1 MPSRG
6 RRSNAARRQ
15 LDAAA
20 ERACQRR
27 EEEERS
33 REAEERK
40 LDEDNDAVEDY
51 EDLVED
57 DDDLVE
63 DDDGVEG
70 DDEHGDEGAAA
81 GDGNNTAT
89 GNVPIPENLRTR
101 ALGQAQA
108 TAQLEKSAGN
118 LIKAYRKSRLL
129 PVDLAFEEI
138 MGENLEEYMSSIF
151 WWLSETP
158 IPFGGFDEDL
168 NPKRNTNKCLKPS
181 TLLAYV
187 GQELKRIRRLFP
199 QHPDFSD
206 PTKDRQ
212 GGYC

>member
-1 MPSRG
+1 MSN
-6 RRSNAARRQ
+6 RS
-15 LDAAA
+15 
-20 ERACQRR
+20 
-27 EEEERS
+27 
-33 REAEERK
+33 K
-40 LDEDNDAVEDY
+40 VY
-51 EDLVED
+51 
-57 DDDLVE
+57 
-63 DDDGVEG
+63 
-70 DDEHGDEGAAA
+70 
-81 GDGNNTAT
+81 
-89 GNVPIPENLRTR
+89 
-101 ALGQAQA
+101 AL
-108 TAQLEKSAGN
+108 L
-118 LIKAYRKSRLL
+118 
-129 PVDLAFEEI
+129 VDLAFEEI

>member
-20 ERACQRR
+20 ERARQRR

-108 TAQLEKSAGN
+108 TAQLEKSALN
-118 LIKAYRKSRLL
+118 RSQQR
-129 PVDLAFEEI
+129 
-138 MGENLEEYMSSIF
+138 SIT
-151 WWLSETP
+151 LSLWSVQWRRTCEP
-158 IPFGGFDEDL
+158 P
-168 NPKRNTNKCLKPS
+168 NNR
-181 TLLAYV
+181 TLS
-187 GQELKRIRRLFP
+187 F
-199 QHPDFSD
+199 
-206 PTKDRQ
+206 
-212 GGYC
+212 